1 MSTNLVLVFVLMG
14 IAIVSLGALALDYR
28 NKISL
33 LEDAV
38 TRLESSQILLMVP
51 DAQADAIAG
60 WLTSHPEQTQ
70 ALLTSAKPGLQN
82 TVTLVPQ
89 QAIAPLSDDIMTGQN
104 KAELDSET
112 LEQTGLARAEVP
124 LKGMGK
130 ADESTVISVDADGVK
145 VIRLP
150 SGGIRV
156 TTREHN

>member
-1 MSTNLVLVFVLMG
+1 MSTNVVLMFVLMG

-28 NKISL
+28 NKVRL

-60 WLTSHPEQTQ
+60 WLISHPEQTQ
-70 ALLTSAKPGLQN
+70 ALLTSAKPGQQN
-82 TVTLVPQ
+82 TVTLAPQ
-89 QAIAPLSDDIMTGQN
+89 QVTAPLSNDIITGQN
-104 KAELDSET
+104 KAELSREM
-112 LEQTGLARAEVP
+112 LEPAGQAHPKLP
-124 LKGMGK
+124 SKGMGK
-130 ADESTVISVDADGVK
+130 ADVSSVISVDADGVK